1 MEVEV
6 RQMLEKYFSDRKS
19 PLRGAHCGTAADR
32 DASLKIG

>member
-6 RQMLEKYFSDRKS
+6 RQMLEKYFYDRKS
-19 PLRGAHCGTAADR
+19 LLRGAHCVTAADR